1 MPTVQTNDVRTYYER
16 RGSGPTLVLV
26 HASVLDHSMWD
37 AQVEALAD
45 EYDVLTYDLRGHG
58 RTGGSDRGR
67 YTMATYAGDLRA
79 LLDAL
84 NVDRAVLCGHSMGGN
99 VVQSFAARYPDRVA
113 GLVLAETW
121 GPEIRQRHE
130 WVVRRVMLPGAIPP
144 VRLVGY
150 ERMTRFNAWF
160 YERFFPRAGGNFDR
174 VMAVMAEM
182 PAMETAEFAKVMR
195 CMARF
200 HEESADLSGL
210 VVPVLVLYGENTL
223 PFVTAHAAAFAANLP
238 DTTVEVIP
246 GAGHGANLDDP
257 AAYNAAVLSLLARA
271 YADTADRE
279 NATVSHDPAGMA

>member
-1 MPTVQTNDVRTYYER
+1 MPTVQTRDVQTYYER

-37 AQVEALAD
+37 AQVDALAD
-45 EYDVLTYDLRGHG
+45 EYDVVTYDLRGHG

-67 YTMATYAGDLRA
+67 YTMATYAEDLRA

-84 NVDRAVLCGHSMGGN
+84 NVERAVLCGHSMGGN

-130 WVVRRVMLPGAIPP
+130 WFVRRVMLPGAIPP
-144 VRLVGY
+144 VRLLGY

-160 YERFFPRAGGNFDR
+160 YERFFAEAGGNMDR
-174 VMAVMAEM
+174 VMTVMGEM
-182 PAMETAEFAKVMR
+182 PTMETAEFAKVMR

-210 VVPVLVLYGENTL
+210 AVPVLVLYGENTL
-223 PFVTAHAAAFAANLP
+223 PFVTAHAEWIAANLP
-238 DTTVEVIP
+238 DATVDVIP

-257 AAYNAAVLSLLARA
+257 AAYSAAVRGLLARVE
-271 YADTADRE
+271 ADPADRQDP
-279 NATVSHDPAGMA
+279 TVSHDTAGMA